1 MQSAKFAQLSTR
13 PMLELGIIVIVRHY
27 DNATFVM
34 TIMTMDVFF
43 CLQEFNLSFL
53 SLLSLSLLQPNKGAT
68 ILCLGNVY
76 LIHVY

>member
-43 CLQEFNLSFL
+43 CLQEFNLS
-53 SLLSLSLLQPNKGAT
+53 LLQPNNGAT